1 MSMRNIAKLE
11 TIKGT
16 KMAIRPP
23 KRAREGDRKMIRC
36 GACEVVI
43 TPPLGSEI
51 PGQFADRRVTEVKD
65 ELYVKAIAIESDG
78 EALLLVVVDALF
90 VLATETERIRKRI
103 HAFTD
108 ISPERIM
115 VSATH
120 THTGPPI
127 WPGQD
132 EAYLAE
138 LTRKAADAA
147 ILAYRRRQ
155 PARIGFGSGREAGI
169 AFNRRF
175 RMKDGT
181 VLTNPG
187 YQNPQLLEPEGPAD
201 PEVVVVRI
209 DDEAGRPLA
218 VVTNFACHPDT
229 VGGTEACADYPGSLS
244 RSLKLALGAQ
254 TVSLFVQGASGNVN
268 HHNFLQPR
276 AIAAD
281 HYAKMGRI
289 LAGEVLRVREKIP
302 LQDGGL
308 PLPLGAARCLFPLVY
323 RQATEEEAEQARQT
337 LQSPDARPIE
347 RILAE
352 RLLQTM
358 DNPVREAEME
368 IQAFRIGELA
378 VAGLPGELFAEL
390 GLRLKAEAPYA
401 GLIVNTICN
410 GTNTGYVGT
419 REAYANG
426 GYEMRLRNYSRN
438 AAGTG
443 ELFVDKALELLRQL
457 CNP

>member
-1 MSMRNIAKLE
+1 M
-11 TIKGT
+11 
-16 KMAIRPP
+16 
-23 KRAREGDRKMIRC
+23 RC
-36 GACEVVI
+36 GACEIVI

-51 PGQFADRRVTEVKD
+51 PGQFADRRISEVKD
-65 ELYVKAIAIESDG
+65 ELYVKAIAIESGG
-78 EALLLVVVDALF
+78 ETLLLVVVDALF
-90 VLATETERIRKRI
+90 VLATETERIRQRI
-103 HAFTD
+103 HTFTEVA
-108 ISPERIM
+108 PERVM

-138 LTRKAADAA
+138 LVRKSADAA
-147 ILAYRRRQ
+147 ILAYRRRR
-155 PARIGFGSGREAGI
+155 PARIGFGAGREADI

-181 VLTNPG
+181 VQTNPG
-187 YQNPQLLEPEGPAD
+187 YGNPLLLEPEGPAD
-201 PEVVVVRI
+201 PEVLVARI
-209 DDEAGRPLA
+209 DDEEGRPLA
-218 VVTNFACHPDT
+218 VITNFACHPDT
-229 VGGTEACADYPGSLS
+229 VGGTEACGDYPGSLS
-244 RSLKLALGAQ
+244 RCLKLALGAQ

-268 HHNFLQPR
+268 HRDFLRPCP
-276 AIAAD
+276 IDAD
-281 HYAKMGRI
+281 HYDKMGKI
-289 LAGEVLRVREKIP
+289 LAGEVLRVREKITMP
-302 LQDGGL
+302 GDGQ
-308 PLPLGAARCLFPLVY
+308 PLPLGAVRSRFPLVY
-323 RQATEEEAEQARQT
+323 RQATEDEAAEARQT
-337 LQSPDARPIE
+337 VQSPDARPIE

-358 DNPVREAEME
+358 ENPVREAEME

-426 GYEMRLRNYSRN
+426 GYEMRLRNFSRN
-438 AAGTG
+438 APGTG

-457 CNP
+457 RQTRDSNNETKGCDKHDNSRT

>member
-1 MSMRNIAKLE
+1 MVRS
-11 TIKGT
+11 
-16 KMAIRPP
+16 
-23 KRAREGDRKMIRC
+23 
-36 GACEVVI
+36 GACEIVI

-51 PGQFADRRVTEVKD
+51 PGQFADRRLTEVKD
-65 ELYVKAIAIESDG
+65 ELYVKAVAVESGG
-78 EALLLVVVDALF
+78 ETLLLVVVDALF
-90 VLATETERIRKRI
+90 ILATETERIRQRI
-103 HAFTD
+103 HTFTEVA
-108 ISPERIM
+108 PERIM

-138 LTRKAADAA
+138 LVRKSADAA
-147 ILAYRRRQ
+147 ILAYRRLR
-155 PARIGFGSGREAGI
+155 PARIGFGSGHEAGI

-181 VLTNPG
+181 LQTNPG
-187 YQNPQLLEPEGPAD
+187 YGNPQLIDPEGPAD
-201 PEVVVVRI
+201 PEVLVARI
-209 DDEAGRPLA
+209 DDEEGRPLA
-218 VVTNFACHPDT
+218 VITNFACHPDT
-229 VGGTEACADYPGSLS
+229 VGGTEASADYPGSLS

-268 HHNFLQPR
+268 HHDFLRPR
-276 AIAAD
+276 AIVAD
-281 HYAKMGRI
+281 HYDKMGKI
-289 LAGEVLRVREKIP
+289 LAREVLRIRKKIVVP
-302 LQDGGL
+302 ENGQ
-308 PLPLGAARCLFPLVY
+308 PLPLGAARCRFPLEY
-323 RQATEEEAEQARQT
+323 RQATEEEAAEARQT
-337 LQSPDARPIE
+337 LELPDVRPIE

-358 DNPVREAEME
+358 ENPVREAEME

-390 GLRLKAEAPYA
+390 GLRLKAEAPFD

-419 REAYANG
+419 REAHANG
-426 GYEMRLRNYSRN
+426 GYEMRLRNFSRN
-438 AAGTG
+438 APGTG

-457 CNP
+457 RQTDESSNTGV